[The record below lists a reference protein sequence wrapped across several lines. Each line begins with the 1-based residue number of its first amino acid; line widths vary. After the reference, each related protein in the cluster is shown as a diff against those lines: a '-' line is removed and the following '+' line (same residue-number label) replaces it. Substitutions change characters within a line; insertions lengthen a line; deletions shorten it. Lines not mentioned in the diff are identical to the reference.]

1 MNPRL
6 AFCAPDLPLAAV
18 ARVMAENEL
27 RSVVVADDLDAN
39 PSAWGI
45 IRALDLVAA
54 EIVRNLG
61 SQLAAGS
68 AAKPVVTVSSGETLG
83 RAAHLMVEHA
93 IAELIVVDGSSN
105 HPIGVLSTLDL
116 VNALAR
122 RPPLNLRLRA
132 RRSGFDESIVQRVA
146 HQICARAGR
155 ASA

>member
-1 MNPRL
+1 MDPRL
-6 AFCAPDLPLAAV
+6 AFCAPDLPLAVV
-18 ARVMAENEL
+18 ARLMSENEL
-27 RSVVVADDLDAN
+27 HSIVVADDLDPD

-45 IRALDLVAA
+45 ITALDLVAA

-68 AAKPVVTVSSGETLG
+68 ATKPVVTVSPGETLG

-116 VNALAR
+116 VNALAA
-122 RPPLNLRLRA
+122 P
-132 RRSGFDESIVQRVA
+132 
-146 HQICARAGR
+146 
-155 ASA
+155 SAA